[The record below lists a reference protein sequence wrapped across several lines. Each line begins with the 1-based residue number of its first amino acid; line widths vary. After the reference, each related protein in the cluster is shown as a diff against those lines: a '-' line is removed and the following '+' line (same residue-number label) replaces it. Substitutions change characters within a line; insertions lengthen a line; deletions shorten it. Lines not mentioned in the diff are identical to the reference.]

1 MRRTIYAITAIAI
14 IGIGIYVLVAPE
26 SAETPALPGSSDRM
40 PTGNASA
47 DVTTELVGTWMSADD
62 ALYSVEYRADGT
74 LVERYELSEAPVTE
88 RGTWRIEPDVDGD
101 MTLITVVAGETYT
114 YAVVDFEDG
123 RMTIR
128 ERSAVSDNHFIK
140 RR

>member
-1 MRRTIYAITAIAI
+1 MRRTIYAIAAAAI
-14 IGIGIYVLVAPE
+14 IGTGIYVLVAPE

-47 DVTTELVGTWMSADD
+47 DVATELVGTWMSEDD
-62 ALYSVEYRADGT
+62 ALYTVEYRADGS
-74 LVERYELSEAPVTE
+74 LVERYDLPEAPVSE
-88 RGTWRIEPDVDGD
+88 RGTWRVEPDAEGA
-101 MTLITVVAGETYT
+101 MTLITVIAGETYT
-114 YAVVDFEDG
+114 YAVVAFEDG